1 MTDSTERSAS
11 ILVVDDDE
19 NNRELLRSLLENEGY
34 EVILATDGLEAVEM
48 FQSAKPSLILMDVV
62 MPRMDGL
69 EATRRIRELAGDQI
83 VPVIF
88 LSFLDQEEALA
99 KCIEAGGDDFLPK
112 PYNRVILKAKVEAL
126 LRLRRLHDTV
136 SRQRDELVVH
146 RKRLEHE
153 HEVAERVF
161 GSVAH
166 PGYLDQQQIRYLLH
180 PTSILNGDL
189 LLAARQPDGGM
200 LFLIGDGA
208 GHGLPAAVT
217 ALPVAETFYAMAGKG
232 FPIEEILRE
241 IHQKL
246 RAILPEDLFFAA
258 CLFHLDRAGRFLR
271 VWNGGM
277 PNVLIVGEGGAIR
290 QQIESQHLPLGIGA
304 KRQLDTA
311 VATEIMQAGERIYA
325 FSDGV
330 IETENSCGERYGIDR
345 LAACFRLQNDPN
357 RWFETLL
364 EDLKQFRQNLPPGDD
379 TTLIEVSGARP
390 FSTDAP
396 LETLPGMQRL
406 QPLQWHVELELTPP
420 TMRETQP
427 VPHLVQALIDMQGLR
442 AHRERLYTVLA
453 ELYSNALEHGLLE
466 LDSQLKTS
474 PEGFHAYYRLR
485 EERLSEL
492 ETGRVRIVI
501 GHRPEGPGGQIEVIV
516 EDSGGGFD
524 LQQVER
530 EMEQVRGYYG
540 RGIPLVR
547 GLCRELRYPGKGNR
561 AEACYEWS

>member
-1 MTDSTERSAS
+1 MTDSAEWSAP
-11 ILVVDDDE
+11 ILVVDDDD
-19 NNRELLRSLLENEGY
+19 NNRELLKSLLENEGY
-34 EVILATDGLEAVEM
+34 EVILAVDGFEAVEKY
-48 FQSAKPSLILMDVV
+48 QTAQPSLILMDVV
-62 MPRMDGL
+62 MPRMDGM
-69 EATRRIRELAGDQI
+69 EATRRIRQLAGDQI

-136 SRQRDELVVH
+136 SLQRDELMIH
-146 RKRLEHE
+146 RERLEHE
-153 HEVAERVF
+153 HEVAERIF
-161 GSVAH
+161 GGVAH
-166 PGYLDQQQIRYLLH
+166 PGSLDQKQIRYLLH

-200 LFLIGDGA
+200 LFLIGDGT

-217 ALPVAETFYAMAGKG
+217 ALPVAETFYAMAVKG

-258 CLFHLDRAGRFLR
+258 CLFHLDREGRFLR

-277 PNVLIVGEGGAIR
+277 PNLLIVGEGGVVR
-290 QQIESQHLPLGIGA
+290 QQIESKHLPLGIGA

-311 VATEIMQAGERIYA
+311 VDTEIMQAGERIYA

-330 IETENSCGERYGIDR
+330 IETENGHGERYGIDR
-345 LAACFRLQNDPN
+345 VTAYFRAQSDPE
-357 RWFETLL
+357 RWFEGLM
-364 EDLKQFRQNLPPGDD
+364 EDLKRFRQALPPRDD

-390 FSTDAP
+390 FSADAP
-396 LETLPGMQRL
+396 LAMPLGVQRL

-420 TMRETQP
+420 TLRETQP

-466 LDSQLKTS
+466 LDSQLKTC
-474 PEGFHAYYRLR
+474 PEGFHAYYRQR
-485 EERLSEL
+485 EERLSQL
-492 ETGRVRIVI
+492 RSGSVRIVI
-501 GHRPEGPGGQIEVIV
+501 GHRPNGTGGQIEVIV
-516 EDSGGGFD
+516 EDSGSGFD
-524 LQQVER
+524 LQQVEH
-530 EMEQVRGYYG
+530 EMGQIKGYYG
-540 RGIPLVR
+540 RGILLVR
-547 GLCRELRYPGKGNR
+547 GLCKELRYPGNGSR
-561 AEACYEWS
+561 AEAYYEWS